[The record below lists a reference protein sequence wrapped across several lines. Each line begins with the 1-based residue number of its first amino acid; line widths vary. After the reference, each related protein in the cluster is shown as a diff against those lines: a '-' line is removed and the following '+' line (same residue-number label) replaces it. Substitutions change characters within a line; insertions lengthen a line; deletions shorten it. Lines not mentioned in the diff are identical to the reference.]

1 VLLAPLAAVGLVVVL
16 GRPLVMMTMVVG
28 ATIVCEGPG
37 FGLFTFTENLYAH
50 VVKDLTVLDLLVALA
65 ILSVA
70 LDIMRNH
77 RPLRVPTGL
86 QAPLLMLAFA
96 MAVGAIVGHASGGSI
111 HLVVLSEDVLGYLL
125 LLPVAI
131 ASLDLSSRQVR
142 GFLIGA
148 TALAAV
154 KAVLGLIEVA
164 GHFGQPIEGTA
175 TLTYYEPTA
184 NWLVMIALFG
194 IVATLLARVRPP
206 MWVLLSGP
214 LLFASLLF
222 SYRRSF
228 WIAVVLGLLLVLLI
242 GTSPMG
248 RRLLV
253 PTSLALGFA
262 IWAMGSINV
271 GSQVPILKRVASLT
285 PSKLES
291 NAEDRYRLDER
302 ANVLGEIR
310 EHPLTGLGMTIPWAA
325 TVRPLSVEHE
335 GGREYVHFA
344 ALWYWLKLGILGLVA
359 YVGVIVG
366 GMLLAWR
373 GWRATRDPW
382 MRAFSLA
389 SLCGLAGLVAIETTA
404 TFTGV
409 DPRFTVLFAT
419 QLGLLG
425 HVVRLGGQQQQDRST
440 AAAYLAGTLQAP
452 DVS

>member
-1 VLLAPLAAVGLVVVL
+1 
-16 GRPLVMMTMVVG
+16 
-28 ATIVCEGPG
+28 
-37 FGLFTFTENLYAH
+37 
-50 VVKDLTVLDLLVALA
+50 
-65 ILSVA
+65 
-70 LDIMRNH
+70 
-77 RPLRVPTGL
+77 
-86 QAPLLMLAFA
+86 
-96 MAVGAIVGHASGGSI
+96 
-111 HLVVLSEDVLGYLL
+111 
-125 LLPVAI
+125 
-131 ASLDLSSRQVR
+131 
-142 GFLIGA
+142 
-148 TALAAV
+148 
-154 KAVLGLIEVA
+154 
-164 GHFGQPIEGTA
+164 
-175 TLTYYEPTA
+175 LTYYEPTA